1 MTHPAVSFAL
11 VRRRFEIEGVVQG
24 VGFRPFVARLA
35 DELGLAGWVANRADG
50 VVIEA
55 EGTSAALDAF
65 SARLVADKPAP
76 SRIDRLRQ
84 ETQSAQAEAGFR
96 IRESVVAQSIVPT
109 LLPDTVTCPTCLAE
123 MRDPANRRHGYPFI
137 SCAECGPRHS
147 IVLTLPFDR
156 SRTTLVDFPLCP
168 DCLAEYRDSRDRRYH
183 AQTITCPRCGPRL
196 TLLGLDGSR
205 RAEGEAALEAA
216 LSALHAGGIVG
227 LKGVGGFQLLVDACN
242 EAAVGRL
249 RERKARPAKP
259 LALMVANLDAL
270 RAVATATPEELALL
284 TSAAGPIVL
293 LERVPGAIAPS
304 VAPDSPRLGVMLPT
318 SGLHARLLDAFGG
331 PLVATSGNRSGQPIA
346 ISDAEALCDLS
357 GIADCLLT
365 HDRRIAAHLDDSLA
379 QIAAGAPQLLRR
391 ARGFVPLT
399 LPFESEGGVLAL
411 GAHQKNTVAIGL
423 GPVAVIGAHNGDL
436 DSLAS
441 RSQHE
446 EAANDL
452 LRLRGG
458 NLTHV
463 LVDAHP
469 DYASSQFGET
479 LAVEKDVPLTHVW
492 HHHAHVHAVIAEHR
506 LEAPLLGVAW
516 DGLGLGEDKALWG
529 GECFLVQAQGIA
541 RIGGI
546 RSFPLPG
553 GERASREPRR
563 AALGCLYALEGEA
576 AFERAE
582 ILAAFAP
589 PEPQVL
595 RRMLERDIN
604 CPRTSSVGRLFD
616 AVASLLGLCQINR
629 FEGEAAMQLQ
639 FAAERADAPRDAYPV
654 TLDGAEI
661 DWRPA
666 LAALLDDL
674 AHGIDT
680 DSIAARFHET
690 LARALTA
697 FAAHADV
704 RRVVLSGGCFQNR
717 LLLAR
722 CVALLQAQGHEVHWS
737 RQVPPNDGGIAL
749 GQLSAHRW
757 GHVAGAS
764 GPGRSS

>member
-1 MTHPAVSFAL
+1 VSAL
-11 VRRRFEIEGVVQG
+11 ARHRFELEGVVQG
-24 VGFRPFVARLA
+24 VGFRPFVVRLA

-55 EGTSAALDAF
+55 EGPPAALDAF
-65 SARLVADKPAP
+65 AVRLVTDKPAP
-76 SRIDRLRQ
+76 ARVDRLRHEVQ
-84 ETQSAQAEAGFR
+84 STHAETGFQ
-96 IRESVVAQSIVPT
+96 IRDSLVADSIVPT

-147 IVLTLPFDR
+147 IVEALPFDR
-156 SRTTLVDFPLCP
+156 SRTTLTDFPLCP
-168 DCLAEYRDSRDRRYH
+168 DCLAEYRDARDRRFH

-196 TLLGLDGSR
+196 TLIGMDG
-205 RAEGEAALEAA
+205 RAGVESEAALEAA
-216 LSALHAGGIVG
+216 LVALRAGEIVG
-227 LKGVGGFQLLVDACN
+227 LKGIGGFQLLVDACN
-242 EAAVGRL
+242 ENAVRRL

-270 RAVATATPEELALL
+270 GAVAMATPEELALL
-284 TSAAGPIVL
+284 KSAAGPIVL
-293 LERVPGAIAPS
+293 LERVASAVAPS

-346 ISDAEALCDLS
+346 ISDADALRDLADV
-357 GIADCLLT
+357 ADCLLT
-365 HDRRIAAHLDDSLA
+365 HDRRIAARLDDSLA

-399 LPFESEGGVLAL
+399 LPFEGEAGVLAL
-411 GAHQKNTVAIGL
+411 GAHQKNTIAIGL
-423 GPVAVIGAHNGDL
+423 GPAAVIGAHNGDL

-446 EAANDL
+446 QAATDL
-452 LRLRGG
+452 LRLRAGHVS
-458 NLTHV
+458 HV

-469 DYASSQFGET
+469 DYASSQLGET
-479 LAVEKDVPLTHVW
+479 LAAANGVPLTRIW

-506 LEAPLLGVAW
+506 LDLPLLGVAW
-516 DGLGLGEDKALWG
+516 DGLGLGEDNALWG
-529 GECFLVQAQGIA
+529 GESFLVEAQGIT

-546 RSFPLPG
+546 RTFPLPG

-563 AALGCLYALEGEA
+563 AALGCLYALEGAA
-576 AFERAE
+576 AFERAP
-582 ILAAFAP
+582 ILTAFEAQKL
-589 PEPQVL
+589 QVL
-595 RRMLERDIN
+595 RRMLERGIN
-604 CPRTSSVGRLFD
+604 CPQTSSVGRLFD
-616 AVASLLGLCQINR
+616 AVASLLGLRDLNR

-639 FAAERADAPRDAYPV
+639 FAAERAEALPAAYPV
-654 TLDGAEI
+654 KLDGAEI

-674 AHGIDT
+674 ARGIDADT
-680 DSIAARFHET
+680 IAARFHET
-690 LARALTA
+690 FAQALAAY
-697 FAAHADV
+697 AAHAGQ
-704 RRVVLSGGCFQNR
+704 RRVVLCGGCFQNR

-757 GHVAGAS
+757 GHVAGAA
-764 GPGRSS
+764 GAGRSV